1 MLPLLELCFWFCCR
15 MYWQAGQ
22 LKTVQLA
29 YFFTCTLRL
38 FHNVHSVF
46 CRTAAVQYAIVQ
58 YKGSG
63 EYGITSSNWIWGNN
77 SKTYWP
83 KKESN
88 ASMWLKCRKC
98 MVDMKRNFKSYDVEV
113 IKYAGMATG
122 FTFTTISLN
131 DCVLRRHVV
140 NAFSQQTTTA
150 RQNVSSE

>member
-1 MLPLLELCFWFCCR
+1 MYIVWFAELLLYNMQLYSTKEAESMVL
-15 MYWQAGQ
+15 QAV
-22 LKTVQLA
+22 T
-29 YFFTCTLRL
+29 
-38 FHNVHSVF
+38 
-46 CRTAAVQYAIVQ
+46 
-58 YKGSG
+58 GSG
-63 EYGITSSNWIWGNN
+63 ATIQKRIGRNRRAMHLCG
-77 SKTYWP
+77 
-83 KKESN
+83 
-88 ASMWLKCRKC
+88 KCRKC